1 MPKANQ
7 HWKVLPHDSIIEID
21 DGLLTVVGHITMPLM
36 DLPRRMTVIRLSGG
50 RLVVWS
56 AIALGD
62 EAMSWLES
70 YGTPAFL
77 IVPNDHH
84 RLDAKIWKDRYPS
97 LQVVAPAGARE
108 KVEQVVPV
116 DTTAPDFGDPHVEFV
131 TVAGTQDR
139 EAALIVRTKNGTT
152 LVLNDVVGNIRDS
165 SGIGGWFLRRM
176 RFAGKKP
183 QIPKPVK
190 RLMVKDKRAL
200 RGQLLRWSESAS
212 LKRIL
217 VSHGA
222 PIDNPQQSL
231 RDLAQSLR

>member
-1 MPKANQ
+1 MSKAHQ
-7 HWKVLPHDSIIEID
+7 RWKVLPHGRLDEID

-36 DLPRRMTVIRLSGG
+36 DLPRRMNVIRLSGE
-50 RLVVWS
+50 RLAVWS
-56 AIALGD
+56 AIALAED
-62 EAMSWLES
+62 EMARLEN
-70 YGTPAFL
+70 YGRPAFL

-84 RLDAKIWKDRYPS
+84 RLDAKIWKDRYPR

-116 DTTAPDFGDPHVEFV
+116 DTTAPNFGDPHLVFV

-152 LVLNDVVGNIRDS
+152 LILNDVVGNIRDS

-176 RFAGKKP
+176 RFAGTKP
-183 QIPKPVK
+183 QIPRPVK
-190 RLMVKDKRAL
+190 RMMVKDKEAL
-200 RGQLLRWSESAS
+200 RGQLLRWAESSS

-222 PIDNPQQSL
+222 PIDNPRQSL
-231 RDLAQSLR
+231 RDLAQSLH